1 MAPWVLQKDIP
12 SILRRIAAL
21 TVVAGLL
28 IYLGINLRGTF
39 SAPPLDV
46 ETPVDNSVSA
56 APNLL
61 VRGITNPE
69 TRVQI
74 NGHEVI
80 SNIKGFFEESL
91 VLNPGLNVIV
101 VRAIKKYGQSTT
113 LIRNVILKEPKDI
126 SLK

>member
-39 SAPPLDV
+39 SAPPLNV
-46 ETPVDNSVSA
+46 ETPIDNSVSS

-61 VRGITNPE
+61 VKGITNPE

-74 NGHEVI
+74 NGHEVV

-113 LIRNVILKEPKDI
+113 LIRNVILKESKDI

>member
-12 SILRRIAAL
+12 SILRRAAAL

-28 IYLGINLRGTF
+28 IYLGINLAGTF
-39 SAPPLDV
+39 STPPLDL
-46 ETPVDNSVSA
+46 ETPIDNSVSA

-61 VRGITNPE
+61 VKGITNPE

-80 SNIKGFFEESL
+80 SNIKGFFEEPII
-91 VLNPGLNVIV
+91 LNPGLNVIV

>member
-1 MAPWVLQKDIP
+1 MAPWILQKDIP
-12 SILRRIAAL
+12 GILRRAIAL

-39 SAPPLDV
+39 SAPPLDLV
-46 ETPVDNSVSA
+46 TPTDNSISA
-56 APNLL
+56 EPNLL
-61 VRGITNPE
+61 VKGITNPE

-80 SNIKGFFEESL
+80 SNIKGIFEEPL

-113 LIRNVILKEPKDI
+113 LIRNVIFKSKDI

>member
-28 IYLGINLRGTF
+28 IYLGINLSGTF
-39 SAPPLDV
+39 STPPLDV
-46 ETPVDNSVSA
+46 ETPVDNSVSSA
-56 APNLL
+56 SNLL
-61 VRGITNPE
+61 VKGITNPE
-69 TRVQI
+69 TKVQI
-74 NGHEVI
+74 NGREII
-80 SNIKGFFEESL
+80 SNIKGFFEEPI

>member
-12 SILRRIAAL
+12 SILRRVAAL

-39 SAPPLDV
+39 STPPLDL
-46 ETPVDNSVSA
+46 ETPIDNSVSS

-61 VRGITNPE
+61 VKGLTNPE

-101 VRAIKKYGQSTT
+101 VKAIKKYGQSTT

>member
-1 MAPWVLQKDIP
+1 MAPWVFQKDIP
-12 SILRRIAAL
+12 SILRRVAAL

-39 SAPPLDV
+39 SAPPLDL
-46 ETPVDNSVSA
+46 ETPVDNSVSN

-61 VRGITNPE
+61 VKGITNPE
-69 TRVQI
+69 TKVQI
-74 NGHEVI
+74 NGREII
-80 SNIKGFFEESL
+80 SNTKGLFEEPI

-101 VRAIKKYGQSTT
+101 VRVIKKYGQSTT

>member
-1 MAPWVLQKDIP
+1 MAPWILQKDIP
-12 SILRRIAAL
+12 GLMRRAAAL
-21 TVVAGLL
+21 TIVAGLL

-39 SAPPLDV
+39 SAPPLDL
-46 ETPVDNSVSA
+46 ETPIDNAVSA
-56 APNLL
+56 EPNLL
-61 VRGITNPE
+61 VKGTTNPE

-80 SNIKGFFEESL
+80 SNIKGIFEEPI

-113 LIRNVILKEPKDI
+113 LIRNVIFKSKDI
-126 SLK
+126 SFK

>member
-12 SILRRIAAL
+12 GILRRITAL

-28 IYLGINLRGTF
+28 IYLGINLTGTF
-39 SAPPLDV
+39 RAPPINL
-46 ETPVDNSVSA
+46 ETPIDNSVSS

-61 VRGITNPE
+61 VKGITNPE

-74 NGHEVI
+74 NGHENI
-80 SNIKGFFEESL
+80 SNIKGNFEEPII
-91 VLNPGLNVIV
+91 LNPGLNVIV

>member
-12 SILRRIAAL
+12 GILRRVAAL

-39 SAPPLDV
+39 STPPLDV
-46 ETPVDNSVSA
+46 ETPIDNSVSA

-61 VRGITNPE
+61 VKGLTNPE
-69 TRVQI
+69 TRVQV

-80 SNIKGFFEESL
+80 SNIQGFFEEPI

-101 VRAIKKYGQSTT
+101 VKAIKKYGQSTT
-113 LIRNVILKEPKDI
+113 LIRNVILKEQKDI